1 MKKNFMFV
9 CIALLVAMTLIVSC
23 DNSNKKPAEEAQ
35 PTPTKEFT
43 VTFDP
48 NFEGES
54 VLKVWETKIKINL
67 NKAPK
72 NTLK

>member
-23 DNSNKKPAEEAQ
+23 DNSNKKPAEEVQ

-48 NFEGES
+48 NFEGGQS
-54 VLKVWETKIKINL
+54 LKQ
-67 NKAPK
+67 
-72 NTLK
+72 